1 MFNFALKY
9 KLKNDPFYR
18 FKSLEEVRMAGEL
31 GVKIDVNLAG
41 VDDWLRLPGISIH
54 QAKYLVDL
62 VKLGVKFLCLEDLAS
77 ALNTPIQRIKYW
89 ECVLSFCY
97 YDSISLLSP
106 VKINLNS
113 ATILE
118 LTNIPIIN
126 SSLAELIVKNR
137 VENGAF
143 TNFIDLKNRLNL
155 TADFIS
161 QLITN
166 CQIN

>member
-1 MFNFALKY
+1 MFNFALKF

-18 FKSLEEVRMAGEL
+18 FKSLEEVRIAGEL

-62 VKLGVKFLCLEDLAS
+62 VKLGVKFFCIEDLAC

-89 ECVLSFCY
+89 ECVLYFCY

-118 LTNIPIIN
+118 LTNIPILD

-137 VENGAF
+137 LENG
-143 TNFIDLKNRLNL
+143 NFANLIDLKNRLNL
-155 TADFIS
+155 TADLIS
-161 QLITN
+161 NLMVY
-166 CQIN
+166 CHF

>member
-18 FKSLEEVRMAGEL
+18 FKSLEEVKMAGEL

-62 VKLGVKFLCLEDLAS
+62 VKMGVKFLCIEDLAS
-77 ALNTPIQRIKYW
+77 ALNIPLERLKPF
-89 ECVLSFCY
+89 ESVLFFCY
-97 YDSISLLSP
+97 YDSMSLLSP
-106 VKINLNS
+106 LKINLNYANIS
-113 ATILE
+113 E
-118 LTNIPIIN
+118 LITIPIIDHN
-126 SSLAELIVKNR
+126 LAQIILQNR
-137 VENGAF
+137 VENG
-143 TNFIDLKNRLNL
+143 NYHNLIDLKNRLSL

-161 QLITN
+161 SLIPY
-166 CQIN
+166 CHC